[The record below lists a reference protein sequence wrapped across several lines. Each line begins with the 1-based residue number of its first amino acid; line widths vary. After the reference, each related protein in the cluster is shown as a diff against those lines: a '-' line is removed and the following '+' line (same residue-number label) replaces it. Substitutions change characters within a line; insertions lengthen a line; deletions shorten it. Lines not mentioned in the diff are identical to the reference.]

1 MIETKKQA
9 WLAALRPLV
18 DKINDNFKT
27 NFASIGCAGEVKLH
41 DAGDRFEEWEL
52 QIWVKFRAV
61 TDMHLLDAH
70 RQSGGERSVSTMLY
84 LISLQE
90 LTSAPF
96 RVVDG
101 INQGMDP
108 INERK
113 IFKRMTKAASSSEA
127 TQTFLLTPKLLNN
140 LQYTEDC
147 TVLCIF
153 NGPWIAEMAKRWK
166 EMQRALQ
173 PGGPVTP

>member
-1 MIETKKQA
+1 MCPNDMVLQDFRDRQEERNRLRDDLTTKGGNLSERLEVIETKKQA

-18 DKINDNFKT
+18 DKINDNFKN

-61 TDMHLLDAH
+61 TDMHILDAH

-96 RVVDG
+96 RVVDE

-127 TQTFLLTPKLLNN
+127 TQTF
-140 LQYTEDC
+140 C
-147 TVLCIF
+147 
-153 NGPWIAEMAKRWK
+153 
-166 EMQRALQ
+166 
-173 PGGPVTP
+173 